1 MLSGGRFMLFHDVQN
16 NAQNRSARFLKSLL
30 TDLGWIESSNH
41 TQDRCQYSLIGG
53 KRWEGVSADP

>member
-1 MLSGGRFMLFHDVQN
+1 MLFHDVQN